1 MLRSNTPIKDFRPSS
16 YIKTKPSNLI
26 LDVNDD
32 FEKNPHRKEYLL
44 ENIKK
49 FLLKF

>member
-1 MLRSNTPIKDFRPSS
+1 MKSSIPVKSESLPI
-16 YIKTKPSNLI
+16 LI

-32 FEKNPHRKEYLL
+32 FEKNPHCKEYLL
-44 ENIKK
+44 ENIKN